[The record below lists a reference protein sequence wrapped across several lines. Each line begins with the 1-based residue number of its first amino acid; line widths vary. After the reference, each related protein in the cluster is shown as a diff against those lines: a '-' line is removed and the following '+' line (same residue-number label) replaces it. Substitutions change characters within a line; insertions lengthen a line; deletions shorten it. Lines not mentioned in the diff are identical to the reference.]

1 LRIFR
6 LILELIHQYVI
17 LQQISRKYS
26 EKQKAIYGS
35 NKPYL
40 PVIADYA
47 FRLVSAI
54 FINLIGF
61 RKYKKEME

>member
-1 LRIFR
+1 
-6 LILELIHQYVI
+6 VT

-61 RKYKKEME
+61 KKYKKEME